1 MLDSY
6 TSQILN
12 FADSHTN
19 SQLWCTIP
27 FQISQSSTYEKLQ
40 KYHNF
45 DPFLIARDFA
55 DLGNFSTQ
63 MWTDGLLCRAK
74 LHSDWY
80 TVSPLQEKLQYLR
93 FESKALLGQVEIQT
107 EHLAQL

>member
-1 MLDSY
+1 MINQKSLALTSCFKTGMLDSY

-27 FQISQSSTYEKLQ
+27 FQICQISQSSTYEKLQ

-55 DLGNFSTQ
+55 DLGNF
-63 MWTDGLLCRAK
+63 
-74 LHSDWY
+74 
-80 TVSPLQEKLQYLR
+80 
-93 FESKALLGQVEIQT
+93 
-107 EHLAQL
+107 